1 MTRKIRIF
9 IRVICA
15 AYLLLLATTGNID
28 LRKTA
33 LKSTTPSDE
42 IVRLDIDHDGKP
54 DILERWWNGKR
65 VRWLDENGDML
76 PTDTRGDQVG
86 DVMQIDKNGDG
97 LYDSELDINIKWAD
111 NDGDGAPISSVR
123 HARSRVVQRQVRSRE
138 SHWMVFIDVEKDG
151 VLGWL
156 DWQSSISATTTG
168 VTRHNGLAA

>member
-1 MTRKIRIF
+1 MQCPCMPFHLTLAALIF
-9 IRVICA
+9 F
-15 AYLLLLATTGNID
+15 LLQNGNPD

-97 LYDSELDINIKWAD
+97 LYDSALDINIKWAD
-111 NDGDGAPISSVR
+111 NDGDGRADLEAIVTQG
-123 HARSRVVQRQVRSRE
+123 RSWSNGKWDPTD
-138 SHWMVFIDVEKDG
+138 SHWMIFIDVEKDG
-151 VLGWL
+151 VLGSL
-156 DWQSSISATTTG
+156 DWTTFDFGEDNWTYTG
-168 VTRHNGLAA
+168 C